1 MGLHGLDSQLIHSAN
16 FSPGQKK
23 RRPWCNNTL
32 SPSSLG
38 CIMTAAEFKTYVLPC
53 KRKLFV
59 VAFRMVGQAQD
70 AEDIVQEAMI
80 KLWEQQQ
87 PLSDYRNLEAY
98 LMTLVRNRSLD
109 RIKFNG
115 LRRGGNSELDV
126 ATSEPTPEREL
137 EQKESVQEVRRLVRA
152 LPENQREMLILRD
165 FVGYTYQDIA
175 EITGL
180 DMARVKVGIHRA
192 RKALKALLVKN
203 TTYGIEST

>member
-1 MGLHGLDSQLIHSAN
+1 
-16 FSPGQKK
+16 
-23 RRPWCNNTL
+23 
-32 SPSSLG
+32 
-38 CIMTAAEFKTYVLPC
+38 
-53 KRKLFV
+53 
-59 VAFRMVGQAQD
+59 MVGQAQD